1 MLIAERPEYSR
12 FLPFRKSCQEAR
24 ANPSFRFEAYIFA
37 IRGISRYFAV
47 WAFD

>member
-1 MLIAERPEYSR
+1 MFIAERPEYSG
-12 FLPFRKSCQEAR
+12 FLPFRKSRQAVR
-24 ANPSFRFEAYIFA
+24 ANPSFRFGAYIFA